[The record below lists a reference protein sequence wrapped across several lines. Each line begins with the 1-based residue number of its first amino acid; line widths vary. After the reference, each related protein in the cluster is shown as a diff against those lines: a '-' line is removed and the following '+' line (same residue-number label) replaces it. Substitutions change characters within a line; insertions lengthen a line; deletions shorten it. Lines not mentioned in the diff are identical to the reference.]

1 LRDLADH
8 LGGANCFFNLALFVF
23 AVIVLIAGLRELPFS
38 LTIYGFLLI
47 APATLFGT
55 PENPLMGAPR
65 YVLMAFP
72 IFIGLGLLSRNKLIF
87 GTWLILSTIV
97 SVTLCGLF
105 VSWRFVA

>member
-1 LRDLADH
+1 
-8 LGGANCFFNLALFVF
+8 V
-23 AVIVLIAGLRELPFS
+23 VVLIAGSRELPLS

-47 APATLFGT
+47 APAALFGT

-72 IFIGLGLLSRNKLIF
+72 ISIVAGLLSRNKLLF
-87 GTWLILSTIV
+87 GGWLILSTIA
-97 SVTLCGLF
+97 SVALCGLF